1 MNQRITS
8 RERLHRLYF
17 HEEMDRPAV
26 IIRWW
31 GFRDDRSY
39 DALCRLMTEQADW
52 VEPWS
57 AGALVRSAPFT
68 PAAPARL
75 EFGKQYPLRDA
86 ADAERYLAL
95 PLPEIGGDVTEYV
108 RLREQV
114 GERGIVLAHLGN
126 NPGGE
131 VAGLFGSESFALLSI
146 LGRDLIHRLLQ
157 RELDTKLRLVDF
169 LIRQGVGPYFNI
181 CGQEMIAPPLHG
193 RDDFFE
199 FNVRYDQPIAA
210 AIHAAGGRLN
220 VHCHGRLRTVLDG
233 FLETGADVVHCFEAP
248 PMGDVTPADVKAA
261 WRGRI
266 ALEGNIQIADL
277 YEKPPEDIRSQV
289 EALIRAGFDD
299 RRGLAVSPTASPFVP
314 GRGRDCY
321 AQYAAMV
328 AAVQAFGTRGA

>member
-1 MNQRITS
+1 MLTMTS

-17 HEEMDRPAV
+17 HEAMDRPAV

-39 DALCRLMTEQADW
+39 DELFRLMTEKADW

-57 AGALVRSAPFT
+57 AGGLVREAPFAT
-68 PAAPARL
+68 AGPAVAGGGR
-75 EFGKQYPLRDA
+75 QYPLHDA
-86 ADAERYLAL
+86 ADAERYLAR
-95 PLPEIGGDVTEYV
+95 PVPEIGGDLAAYF

-131 VAGLFGSESFALLSI
+131 VAGLFGSEQFALLSI
-146 LGRDLIHRLLQ
+146 LERDLLHRLLQ

-169 LIRQGVGPYFNI
+169 LICQGVGPYFNL

-193 RDDFFE
+193 RVDFFD

-210 AIHAAGGRLN
+210 RLHAAGGRLN
-220 VHCHGRLRTVLDG
+220 VHCHGRLKAVADG
-233 FLETGADVVHCFEAP
+233 FPEIGADVLQCFEAP
-248 PMGDVTPADVKAA
+248 PMGDITPAEVKAA

-266 ALEGNIQIADL
+266 ALEGNIQIADM
-277 YEKPPEDIRSQV
+277 YEKPPEDIRAQV

-299 RRGLAVSPTASPFVP
+299 GRGLAISPTASPFMS

-321 AQYAAMV
+321 PQYAAMV
-328 AAVQAFGTRGA
+328 AAVQVFGTRGA